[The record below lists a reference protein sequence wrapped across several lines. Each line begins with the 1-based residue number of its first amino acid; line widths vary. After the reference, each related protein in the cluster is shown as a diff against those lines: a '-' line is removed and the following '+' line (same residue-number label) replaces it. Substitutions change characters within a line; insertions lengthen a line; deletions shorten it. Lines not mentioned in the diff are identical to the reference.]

1 MVGNKSTISTQ
12 LHKAG
17 TQLFGKKFVGVFAS
31 NRIPSKRGYMIIN
44 LDSSKMPGS
53 HWIAMADD
61 WVYDSFGRPT
71 QQILG
76 WKAKDTEYDAEQLP
90 KETNCGARVLAWLMV
105 YDQYGPQIA
114 KWV

>member
-1 MVGNKSTISTQ
+1 MVGNKSTTSIQ
-12 LHKAG
+12 LYKAG
-17 TQLFGKKFVGVFAS
+17 KSLFGSKFIGVFPKD
-31 NRIPSKRGYMIIN
+31 RIPPKEGYMIVN
-44 LDSSKMPGS
+44 LDTHDMPGS
-53 HWIAMADD
+53 HWIALADD

-76 WKAKDTEYDAEQLP
+76 WKAKDTKYDAEQLP

-105 YDQYGPQIA
+105 YDQYGAQYA